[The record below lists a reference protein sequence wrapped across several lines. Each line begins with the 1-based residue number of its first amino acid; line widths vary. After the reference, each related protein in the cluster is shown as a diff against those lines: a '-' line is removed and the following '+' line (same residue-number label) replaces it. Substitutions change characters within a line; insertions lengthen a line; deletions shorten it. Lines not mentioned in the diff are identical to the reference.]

1 MDSKEIIKDY
11 LRSLDKEFGKVQL
24 WEQALIVEKKEEKS
38 ITIDELV
45 NLYVDYFLVRAK
57 PWVVYDYEWL
67 SVKLID
73 YPMVTDLIGDRHI
86 ELDEES
92 DIFIDPESKTVLHNV
107 STTIFT
113 YLSKE
118 IEIKF
123 NQKSIVNGRISNI
136 GNIPCFIIEGK
147 VERIYTKE
155 DFDNWMNLLNEDGK
169 ELDLG
174 LLYQWTKESIDIVA
188 KYRGTQE
195 DLQRIPKSIQ
205 LLVGHYITY
214 NENYTEYIVS
224 NLDLQ
229 VMIDVDNII
238 HVRYGKEEL
247 YFDYFNELVY
257 DINRINCKIAG
268 YDVVSGNLYQKAKAL
283 FENNY
288 NSGGVG
294 VKRIIVGEEAYMLA
308 KQEDRNV
315 WNGCIGSVVMMDV
328 PEPEINKHAHMLE
341 NTEGFLIELGG
352 EKT

>member
-11 LRSLDKEFGKVQL
+11 LRSLDEGFGKVQL
-24 WEQALIVEKKEEKS
+24 WEQTLIVEKKEKKA

-45 NLYVDYFLVRAK
+45 NLYVDYFLVRAR
-57 PWVVYDYEWL
+57 PWVVYDDEWL

-73 YPMVTDLIGDRHI
+73 YPMITDLIGDRYI

-92 DIFIDPESKTVLHNV
+92 DIFIASESKTVLHNV
-107 STTIFT
+107 STTLFT

-238 HVRYGKEEL
+238 HVRYEKEKL

-257 DINRINCKIAG
+257 DINRINYKIAG

-288 NSGGVG
+288 NSGGIR

-315 WNGCIGSVVMMDV
+315 WDGCIGSVVMMDV
-328 PEPEINKHAHMLE
+328 PESEINKHVHMLE
-341 NTEGFLIELGG
+341 YTEGFLIELGR
-352 EKT
+352 EKA

>member
-1 MDSKEIIKDY
+1 MDSKEKIKDY
-11 LRSLDKEFGKVQL
+11 IKSLDNEFGKAQL
-24 WEQALIVEKKEEKS
+24 WGETLVTKKTEEKA

-57 PWVVYDYEWL
+57 PWVIYEDEWL

-73 YPMVTDLIGDRHI
+73 YPMVTDIVGKRHI
-86 ELDEES
+86 ELDEDS
-92 DIFIDPESKTVLHNV
+92 DIFIYPESRTVLHIV
-107 STTIFT
+107 SATIFK
-113 YLSKE
+113 YLSKD
-118 IEIKF
+118 IETKF

-147 VERIYTKE
+147 VERIYKKE
-155 DFDNWMNLLNEDGK
+155 DFDDWVKLLNEDGK

-174 LLYQWTKESIDIVA
+174 LLYQWAKESIDIVA
-188 KYRGTQE
+188 QYRGTQE
-195 DLQRIPKSIQ
+195 ELQKIPKSVQ
-205 LLVGHYITY
+205 LLVGHYVTY

-229 VMIDVDNII
+229 VTIDVNII
-238 HVRYGKEEL
+238 HIRYGKEEL
-247 YFDYFNELVY
+247 YYDYFNEIVC
-257 DINRINCKIAG
+257 DIKRINCKIAG

-288 NSGGVG
+288 NFSGVS
-294 VKRIIVGEEAYMLA
+294 VKRIIVGKEAYMLA

-315 WNGCIGSVVMMDV
+315 WDGCIGSVVMMDV
-328 PEPEINKHAHMLE
+328 PESEINKHVHMLE
-341 NTEGFLIELGG
+341 YTEGFLIELGG

>member
-24 WEQALIVEKKEEKS
+24 WEQVLIVEKKEEKA

-92 DIFIDPESKTVLHNV
+92 NIFIVPKSKTVLHNV

-155 DFDNWMNLLNEDGK
+155 DFDNWMNLLNEEGK

-188 KYRGTQE
+188 KYRGTQG

-288 NSGGVG
+288 NSSGIG

-315 WNGCIGSVVMMDV
+315 WDGCIGSIVMMDD
-328 PEPEINKHAHMLE
+328 PESEINKHVHMLE
-341 NTEGFLIELGG
+341 YTEGFLIELGG
-352 EKT
+352 EKA

>member
-11 LRSLDKEFGKVQL
+11 LRTLDKEFGKVQL
-24 WEQALIVEKKEEKS
+24 WEQALIVEKKEEKA

-45 NLYVDYFLVRAK
+45 NLFVDYFLVRAK

-73 YPMVTDLIGDRHI
+73 YPMVTDLIGDRHL

-92 DIFIDPESKTVLHNV
+92 DIFIDPESKTVLQNI

-118 IEIKF
+118 IETKF
-123 NQKSIVNGRISNI
+123 NQKSVVNGRISNI
-136 GNIPCFIIEGK
+136 CNIPCFIIEGK

-155 DFDNWMNLLNEDGK
+155 DFDNWVNLLNEDGK

-174 LLYQWTKESIDIVA
+174 LLYQWTKESIDIA
-188 KYRGTQE
+188 ARYRGTKGE
-195 DLQRIPKSIQ
+195 LQRIPKSIQ

-238 HVRYGKEEL
+238 HIRYGKEEL

-288 NSGGVG
+288 NSGGIG

-308 KQEDRNV
+308 KQEDRNL
-315 WNGCIGSVVMMDV
+315 WDGCIGSVVMMDI
-328 PEPEINKHAHMLE
+328 PESEINKHVHMLE
-341 NTEGFLIELGG
+341 YTEGFLIELGG
-352 EKT
+352 EKA

>member
-214 NENYTEYIVS
+214 NENYTDYIIS

-247 YFDYFNELVY
+247 YFDYFGVM
-257 DINRINCKIAG
+257 DI
-268 YDVVSGNLYQKAKAL
+268 
-283 FENNY
+283 
-288 NSGGVG
+288 
-294 VKRIIVGEEAYMLA
+294 
-308 KQEDRNV
+308 
-315 WNGCIGSVVMMDV
+315 W
-328 PEPEINKHAHMLE
+328 
-341 NTEGFLIELGG
+341 
-352 EKT
+352 

>member
-24 WEQALIVEKKEEKS
+24 WEQALIVEKKEEKA
-38 ITIDELV
+38 ITIDKLV

-123 NQKSIVNGRISNI
+123 NQKCIVNGRISNI

-308 KQEDRNV
+308 KQEDRSV

-328 PEPEINKHAHMLE
+328 PEPEINKHVHMLE
-341 NTEGFLIELGG
+341 YTEGFLIELGG
-352 EKT
+352 EKA

>member
-1 MDSKEIIKDY
+1 
-11 LRSLDKEFGKVQL
+11 
-24 WEQALIVEKKEEKS
+24 
-38 ITIDELV
+38 
-45 NLYVDYFLVRAK
+45 
-57 PWVVYDYEWL
+57 
-67 SVKLID
+67 
-73 YPMVTDLIGDRHI
+73 MVTDLVGDRHI

-224 NLDLQ
+224 NLG
-229 VMIDVDNII
+229 
-238 HVRYGKEEL
+238 H
-247 YFDYFNELVY
+247 F
-257 DINRINCKIAG
+257 
-268 YDVVSGNLYQKAKAL
+268 S
-283 FENNY
+283 
-288 NSGGVG
+288 
-294 VKRIIVGEEAYMLA
+294 
-308 KQEDRNV
+308 
-315 WNGCIGSVVMMDV
+315 
-328 PEPEINKHAHMLE
+328 
-341 NTEGFLIELGG
+341 
-352 EKT
+352 